1 MEPLNLAN
9 QIGKIVI
16 QIKRYIAYR
25 VYRSFKLTQT
35 ARNFILEHTISFLS
49 DQKRY

>member
-1 MEPLNLAN
+1 M
-9 QIGKIVI
+9 VI

-35 ARNFILEHTISFLS
+35 ARNFILEHAISFLS
-49 DQKRY
+49 DQKR